1 MYIICIYNI
10 YIIYIICIYNIYII
24 YIYINTIY
32 CIYIYIYISICNT
45 FMCIYTYPVK
55 NTVALRPV
63 RSDTAVTGEVTLRGA
78 RFGVRAVEHGDEKSL
93 ETDQYR
99 NG

>member
-1 MYIICIYNI
+1 MYIQ
-10 YIIYIICIYNIYII
+10 YIHYIYIICIYNIYII
-24 YIYINTIY
+24 YISIQYTV
-32 CIYIYIYISICNT
+32 YIYISICNT

-55 NTVALRPV
+55 NTVFLRPV

>member
-10 YIIYIICIYNIYII
+10 YIIYIICIYNIL
-24 YIYINTIY
+24 
-32 CIYIYIYISICNT
+32 YIYIYISICNT

-55 NTVALRPV
+55 NTVFLRPV

>member
-1 MYIICIYNI
+1 
-10 YIIYIICIYNIYII
+10 
-24 YIYINTIY
+24 
-32 CIYIYIYISICNT
+32 
-45 FMCIYTYPVK
+45 MCIYTYPVK

-78 RFGVRAVEHGDEKSL
+78 RFGVGAVEHGDEKSL